1 MATEVRF
8 LQGIQPVQ
16 QVVFALEVGQCQ
28 GLFGLQARRAGG
40 HPVGRV
46 KKQRLCLYPRLC
58 AACMKQAFADLETAS
73 GMSIQSE
80 PAVHAHQRA
89 EGIGVVER
97 QLQADQRP
105 QRMTHDAVTNDPG
118 GIQRPGQLV
127 GHHRQA
133 VGFRQHV
140 GIIARPALVV
150 AHHLVLLLQDGK
162 LR

>member
-1 MATEVRF
+1 MREAWRLKSAF
-8 LQGIQPVQ
+8 FRAFSLCSRLFCP
-16 QVVFALEVGQCQ
+16 EVGQCQ
-28 GLFGLQARRAGG
+28 SLFGLQTRRAGG

-73 GMSIQSE
+73 GMCIQSE

-105 QRMTHDAVTNDPG
+105 SA
-118 GIQRPGQLV
+118 
-127 GHHRQA
+127 
-133 VGFRQHV
+133 
-140 GIIARPALVV
+140 
-150 AHHLVLLLQDGK
+150 
-162 LR
+162 